1 MNRYPEEQRRLDNE
15 DMRKHGRVSRLRP
28 GDTVVVSAL
37 GEDEQAA
44 RAMLVRVS
52 DVYPEAGDA
61 VLVATRQ
68 HGRRWYHTHGHPLRV
83 VKEIGK

>member
-1 MNRYPEEQRRLDNE
+1 MNRYPEEQRRLDDE
-15 DMRKHGRVSRLRP
+15 DMRKYKRVSRLRP
-28 GDTVVVSAL
+28 GDAIVIAAL
-37 GEDEQAA
+37 DGDEQAA
-44 RAMLVRVS
+44 RAMLARVS